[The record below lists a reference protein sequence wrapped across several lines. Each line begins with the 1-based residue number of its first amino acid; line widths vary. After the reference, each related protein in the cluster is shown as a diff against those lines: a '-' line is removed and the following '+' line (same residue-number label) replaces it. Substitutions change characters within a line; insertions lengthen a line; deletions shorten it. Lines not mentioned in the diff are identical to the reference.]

1 MAATKRGGKK
11 KSAKKTASKKVKA
24 ARAAKPAK
32 RGKAVAKPP
41 KKKAAPKRAAPRA
54 VAGTEVKQA
63 ASAPARIAVDKAYE
77 ALVSHLKG
85 VAVLESVS
93 RTIGWDQETMMPAK
107 AANLR
112 AEQMQ
117 LLAGMMHDQRTDP
130 LVGELLDAAGDDKS
144 LKGDKVAEAN
154 LREIKRDYDQATKL
168 PKALVEEIARCSSLG
183 MDAWKDAKKNSDFKT
198 FLPWLEKTV
207 ELNRKKAEC
216 LGLPEG
222 GKEHYDALLDIYE
235 PGMTAAKT
243 EAIFKPFRDQLV
255 PLIRKVTELRSIP
268 SDRPA
273 RAMTPIEDQKKFA
286 TLICEKIG
294 FDFQAGRID
303 ESAHPFCEGVGPGDT
318 RMTNRYR
325 PDGWADALG
334 TAMHESG
341 HALYEQGL
349 PKQDRFGQPLAE
361 AISLGIHE
369 SQSRMWENQV
379 GRSLAFWKWAITQAH
394 KSFGAALMAYSAE
407 DVYKAVNLVKPNLI
421 RVESDEL
428 TYNLH
433 IMLRFDLER
442 AMISGNLSPRDLPGV
457 WNDRIYKDLGLQVPD
472 DRRGCLQDV
481 HWSMGALGYFPTY
494 TFGNLYAAQLWES
507 MEKDIK
513 NRDEKM
519 AAGEFSPILS
529 WLRDNI
535 HRHGRQFSAE
545 ELCKKITGKPL
556 SHDPLMRHLEKK
568 VNAVYGV

>member
-1 MAATKRGGKK
+1 M
-11 KSAKKTASKKVKA
+11 
-24 ARAAKPAK
+24 
-32 RGKAVAKPP
+32 
-41 KKKAAPKRAAPRA
+41 
-54 VAGTEVKQA
+54 
-63 ASAPARIAVDKAYE
+63 
-77 ALVSHLKG
+77 
-85 VAVLESVS
+85 
-93 RTIGWDQETMMPAK
+93 
-107 AANLR
+107 
-112 AEQMQ
+112 
-117 LLAGMMHDQRTDP
+117 
-130 LVGELLDAAGDDKS
+130 VGELLDAAGEDS
-144 LKGDKVAEAN
+144 SVKGDTAAEAN
-154 LREIKRDYDQATKL
+154 LREMKRDYDHATKL
-168 PKALVEEIARCSSLG
+168 PKSLVEEIARCSSLG
-183 MDAWKDAKKNSDFKT
+183 MDAWKEAKKNSDFKT

-207 ELNRKKAEC
+207 SLNRQKAEC

-243 EAIFKPFRDQLV
+243 DAIFGPFRERLV
-255 PLIRKVTELRSIP
+255 PLIRTVNEVRNAP

-273 RAMTPIEDQKKFA
+273 RAMTPIDLQKKFSS
-286 TLICEKIG
+286 LICEKIG

-349 PKQDRFGQPLAE
+349 PKHDRFGQPLAE
-361 AISLGIHE
+361 PISLGIHE

-379 GRSLAFWKWAITQAH
+379 GRSMAFWKWAISQAH
-394 KSFGAALMAYSAE
+394 KVFEAALMAYSAE

-442 AMISGNLSPRDLPGV
+442 AMISGKLSPRDLPGV

-494 TFGNLYAAQLWES
+494 TFGNLYAAQFWEA

-513 NRDEKM
+513 DRDERM
-519 AAGEFSPILS
+519 ARGEFAPILT
-529 WLRDNI
+529 WLRENI
-535 HRHGRQFSAE
+535 HRYGRQFSAE
-545 ELCKKITGKPL
+545 QLCKKITGKPL

-568 VNAVYGV
+568 VSTVYGV

>member
-222 GKEHYDALLDIYE
+222 GKEHYDALENDFEGREKELLDE
-235 PGMTAAKT
+235 
-243 EAIFKPFRDQLV
+243 
-255 PLIRKVTELRSIP
+255 IRTLR
-268 SDRPA
+268 
-273 RAMTPIEDQKKFA
+273 
-286 TLICEKIG
+286 EKG
-294 FDFQAGRID
+294 
-303 ESAHPFCEGVGPGDT
+303 T
-318 RMTNRYR
+318 RM
-325 PDGWADALG
+325 AL
-334 TAMHESG
+334 EN
-341 HALYEQGL
+341 E
-349 PKQDRFGQPLAE
+349 K
-361 AISLGIHE
+361 LGIDLSIAQQRRE
-369 SQSRMWENQV
+369 AAEQKASSAAARMTDMDVYN
-379 GRSLAFWKWAITQAH
+379 
-394 KSFGAALMAYSAE
+394 KSAALA
-407 DVYKAVNLVKPNLI
+407 
-421 RVESDEL
+421 
-428 TYNLH
+428 
-433 IMLRFDLER
+433 LR
-442 AMISGNLSPRDLPGV
+442 
-457 WNDRIYKDLGLQVPD
+457 
-472 DRRGCLQDV
+472 
-481 HWSMGALGYFPTY
+481 
-494 TFGNLYAAQLWES
+494 
-507 MEKDIK
+507 EKDQEISDLK
-513 NRDEKM
+513 QAVEEARS
-519 AAGEFSPILS
+519 AAPRS
-529 WLRDNI
+529 
-535 HRHGRQFSAE
+535 
-545 ELCKKITGKPL
+545 GK
-556 SHDPLMRHLEKK
+556 
-568 VNAVYGV
+568 